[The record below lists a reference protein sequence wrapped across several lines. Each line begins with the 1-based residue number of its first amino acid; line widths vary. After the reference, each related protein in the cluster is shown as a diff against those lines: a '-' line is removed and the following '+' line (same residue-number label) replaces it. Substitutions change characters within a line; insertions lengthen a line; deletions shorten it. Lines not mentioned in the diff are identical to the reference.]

1 MSVET
6 RDIQLA
12 ASLVVQQVLANG
24 RNLNQV
30 LDESLRHKAEWLPA
44 QRAALQDLS
53 YGTLRFYGQLQAILD
68 MLLHKPLS
76 DESVRFLL
84 LVTLYQLQ
92 YGKSAHH
99 AIVDHGVRAAHVLSP
114 RVSGLVNA
122 ILRNFLRNQAVL
134 LEQAGQSAEGKYNY
148 PQWWID
154 ELNAQYGERSASILQ
169 AGNQH
174 PPMTLR
180 VNQRRIK
187 TENYLAQLMQQNLP
201 ARFIAQD
208 VAGLGAL
215 QLDKPVS
222 VDKLPGFFDGLVSV
236 QDAGAQYAALLLD
249 IHDGMRVLDACAAPG
264 GKTAHIMESATV
276 EMVAV
281 DKSAKRLQ
289 LVGENLLRLGLLSE
303 QPEAAQLIVGNAAV
317 PEEWWDGKFFQR
329 ILADVPCSA
338 SGVVRRHPD
347 IKWLRRSADIA
358 GFAQQQLDILRAL
371 WPLLAQDGEL
381 LYATCS
387 VFHQENEQVVAAF
400 LAQQPNARRLPITL
414 PDAINGQLLPTD
426 QHDGFFYALLQK
438 IV

>member
-1 MSVET
+1 MQVET
-6 RDIQLA
+6 QHIQHA
-12 ASLVVQQVLANG
+12 ASLVVQQVLVSG

-30 LDESLRHKAEWLPA
+30 LDESLHNKAGWLPA

-92 YGKSAHH
+92 YGKSAQH
-99 AIVDHGVRAAHVLSP
+99 AIVDHAVRAAHVLSP

-134 LEQAGQSAEGKYNY
+134 LEQAEQSAVGKYNY

-154 ELNAQYGERSASILQ
+154 ELSAQYGERSVAILE

-180 VNQRRIK
+180 VNQRRI
-187 TENYLAQLMQQNLP
+187 TTADYLAQLAQQDLS
-201 ARFIAQD
+201 ARLIAQNMI
-208 VAGLGAL
+208 GLGAL

-249 IHDGMRVLDACAAPG
+249 ARDGMRVLDACAAPG
-264 GKTAHIMESATV
+264 GKTAHIMERAAV
-276 EMVAV
+276 EIVAV
-281 DKSAKRLQ
+281 DKNAKRLQ
-289 LVGENLLRLGLLSE
+289 LVKENLQRLGLISP
-303 QPEAAQLIVGNAAV
+303 QAAAAQLVVGDAAA
-317 PEEWWDGKFFQR
+317 PEVWWEGKSFQR

-347 IKWLRRSADIA
+347 IKWLRRRADIA
-358 GFAQQQLDILRAL
+358 GFAQQQLNILRAL
-371 WPLLAQDGEL
+371 WPLLEPDGKL

-387 VFHQENEQVVAAF
+387 IFHQENEQVVAAF
-400 LAQQPNARRLPITL
+400 LAQQPDARRLPITL
-414 PDAINGQLLPTD
+414 PDAINGQLLPDD

-438 IV
+438 TV

>member
-1 MSVET
+1 MPAET
-6 RDIQLA
+6 QHIQLA
-12 ASLVVQQVLANG
+12 ASIVVQQVLANG

-30 LDESLRHKAEWLPA
+30 LDESLRDKADWMPA

-68 MLLHKPLS
+68 MLLHKPLP
-76 DESVRFLL
+76 DERVRFLL
-84 LVTLYQLQ
+84 LVALYQLQ
-92 YGKSAHH
+92 YGKSAQY
-99 AIVDHGVRAAHVLSP
+99 AVVDHAVRAAQALSP

-134 LEQAGQSAEGKYNY
+134 LEQSGQSAEGKYSY

-154 ELNAQYGERSASILQ
+154 ELNAQYGERSAAILE

-180 VNQRRIK
+180 INQRRN
-187 TENYLAQLMQQNLP
+187 TTADYMVQLAQQDIS
-201 ARFIAQD
+201 ARMIEPD
-208 VAGLGAL
+208 AL

-222 VDKLPGFFDGLVSV
+222 VGSLPGFFAGLVSV
-236 QDAGAQYAALLLD
+236 QDAGAQYAARLLD
-249 IHDGMRVLDACAAPG
+249 VHDGMRVLDACAAPG
-264 GKTAHIMESATV
+264 GKTAHILERAAA

-281 DKSAKRLQ
+281 DKDAKRLQ
-289 LVGENLLRLGLLSE
+289 LVAENLQRLGLAS
-303 QPEAAQLIVGNAAV
+303 QRVAAQLLVGDAAE
-317 PEEWWDGKFFQR
+317 PEGWWDGKPFER

-347 IKWLRRSADIA
+347 IKWLRRRTDIA
-358 GFAQQQLDILRAL
+358 GFAAQQCKILRAL
-371 WPLLAQDGEL
+371 WRLLAQDGKL

-387 VFHQENEQVVAAF
+387 VFHRENEQVVADF
-400 LAQQPNARRLPITL
+400 LAHQPDSRRLQITL
-414 PDAINGQLLPTD
+414 PDDTDGQLLPND

-438 IV
+438 IA

>member
-6 RDIQLA
+6 QHIQLA

-30 LDESLRHKAEWLPA
+30 LDESLRNKAEWLPA

-53 YGTLRFYGQLQAILD
+53 YGTLRFYGQLQAILE

-92 YGKSAHH
+92 YGKSAQH
-99 AIVDHGVRAAHVLSP
+99 AIVDHAVRAAHVLSP

-122 ILRNFLRNQAVL
+122 ILRNFLRNQGVL

-148 PQWWID
+148 PHWWIE
-154 ELNAQYGERSASILQ
+154 ELNAQYGERSAAILE
-169 AGNQH
+169 AGNAH

-180 VNQRRIK
+180 VNQRRI
-187 TENYLAQLMQQNLP
+187 TTADYLAQLVQQDLS
-201 ARFIAQD
+201 ARLIERG
-208 VAGLGAL
+208 VTGLGAI

-264 GKTAHIMESATV
+264 GKTAHIMERAAV
-276 EMVAV
+276 EIVAV
-281 DKSAKRLQ
+281 DKNAKRLQ
-289 LVGENLLRLGLLSE
+289 LVKENLQRLGLISPQAE
-303 QPEAAQLIVGNAAV
+303 TAQLAVGDAAA
-317 PEEWWDGKFFQR
+317 PEEWWDGLSFQR

-347 IKWLRRSADIA
+347 IKWLRRRADIA
-358 GFAQQQLDILRAL
+358 GFARQQFNILRAL
-371 WPLLAQDGEL
+371 WPLLAQDGKL

-400 LAQQPNARRLPITL
+400 LAQQPDARRLSLTL
-414 PDAINGQLLPTD
+414 PDATDGQLLPNN